1 MTSVT
6 VDKPGA
12 NPGPARA
19 KPRKARTPAVGTF
32 LMAVLIIFFGF
43 YVVYPIALIFIQSFN
58 VAGVI
63 VGDYRFGLENW
74 REAFSEPGVLES
86 LWNTVLVFASYT
98 AISFPLAVIISWLLA
113 RTQMRWSKGLEFMFW
128 VSFMLPNLTTTI
140 GWTLLLDPYFGF
152 INVWA
157 QKLPFVNG
165 PIFDIYSVEG
175 IVFAH
180 LMANALSQKVMLLT
194 PAFRNMNVTLEEAGR
209 ISGAGSLKT
218 MMRITLPVM
227 VPAMVVV
234 FMLNIV
240 RMFNSFEIEQ
250 ILGTPI
256 RFYVYS
262 TRIYDLVRNTEPPAD
277 GQATALASLTLII
290 ILGIIPLQRWL
301 LGRRQYTT
309 ITGNFKPG
317 LTHIGVLQPIAFG
330 FVLFVVALLTV
341 VPTLT
346 LLGGSF
352 MTRAGFFQATPTYT
366 LTHWKMVLADP
377 IFFRALE
384 TTFIISMSTAIVS
397 PVIFSMIAYVLVR
410 RKWPGTATL
419 DSIFWFSAGIPGM
432 LSGLGL
438 LWVIVGTP
446 GLNWL
451 FGTIWIL
458 IIVTIL
464 QGKLTAVQMFKS
476 TFLQMGQDLEEAAR
490 TSGANWVYAYF
501 RIWLPL
507 IAPTLV
513 LIGILNFV
521 LAAGAT
527 SSVIL
532 LASRDTIT
540 LSLLALEYM
549 TSAAG
554 SSREV
559 AGIISLFIVAM
570 TAGLAVIA
578 RWFGFQVGV
587 KSR

>member
-1 MTSVT
+1 MASTT
-6 VDKPGA
+6 VNAQDPLRPSSK
-12 NPGPARA
+12 
-19 KPRKARTPAVGTF
+19 KKAPKLGTF
-32 LMAVLIIFFGF
+32 IMAVLILFFGF
-43 YVVYPIALIFIQSFN
+43 YVIYPILLIFVQSFN

-63 VGDYRFGLENW
+63 VGEYKFSFDNW
-74 REAFSEPGVLES
+74 RKAFAEPGILES
-86 LWNTVLVFASYT
+86 LGNTALVFGAYT
-98 AISFPLAVIISWLLA
+98 ALSFPLAVVIAWLLA
-113 RTQMRWSKGLEFMFW
+113 RTKMRWSRGLEFMFW

-152 INVWA
+152 INVLV
-157 QKLPFVNG
+157 QKLPFVTG
-165 PIFDIYSVEG
+165 PLFNIYSVEG

-234 FMLNIV
+234 FMLNLV

-262 TRIYDLVRNTEPPAD
+262 TRIYELMRHTEPPAY
-277 GQATALASLTLII
+277 GQATALASLTLLI
-290 ILGIIPLQRWL
+290 ILAIIPLQRWL

-309 ITGNFKPG
+309 ISGNYKPG
-317 LTHIGVLQPIAFG
+317 LTDLGMLQPLAFG
-330 FVLFVVALLTV
+330 MVLFIVAMLTI
-341 VPTLT
+341 VPVLT

-366 LTHWKMVLADP
+366 LGHWKMVLADP
-377 IFFRALE
+377 IFFRALK
-384 TTFIISMSTAIVS
+384 TTFILAITTAIVS
-397 PVIFSMIAYVLVR
+397 PVIFSMVAYVLVR
-410 RKWPGTATL
+410 KKWPGNATL
-419 DSIFWFSAGIPGM
+419 DSIFWFSAGIPGI

-446 GLNWL
+446 GLSWL

-458 IIVTIL
+458 IIVTVL

-476 TFLQMGQDLEEAAR
+476 SFLQMGQDMEEAAR
-490 TSGANWVYAYF
+490 TSGASWTYTYF

-513 LIGILNFV
+513 LIGILNFTM
-521 LAAGAT
+521 AAGAT

-549 TSAAG
+549 TSATG

-559 AGIISLFIVAM
+559 AGIISLFVVAM
-570 TAGLAVIA
+570 TAGLALVA
-578 RWFGFQVGV
+578 SWFGLQIGV

>member
-1 MTSVT
+1 MATTTIDAPQSAPP
-6 VDKPGA
+6 K
-12 NPGPARA
+12 
-19 KPRKARTPAVGTF
+19 KKAASKVGTF
-32 LMAVLIIFFGF
+32 IMAVLILFFGF
-43 YVVYPIALIFIQSFN
+43 YVVYPILLIFVQSFN

-63 VGDYRFGLENW
+63 VGEYSFSFDNW
-74 REAFSEPGVLES
+74 RKAFAEPGVLES
-86 LWNTVLVFASYT
+86 LGNTVLVFISYT
-98 AISFPLAVIISWLLA
+98 AISFPLAVVIAWLLA
-113 RTQMRWSKGLEFMFW
+113 RTKMRWSRGLEFMFW

-157 QKLPFVNG
+157 QKLPFVTG
-165 PIFDIYSVEG
+165 PLFNIYSVEG

-227 VPAMVVV
+227 VPPMVVV
-234 FMLNIV
+234 FMLNLV

-262 TRIYDLVRNTEPPAD
+262 TRIYELVRHTEPPAY
-277 GQATALASLTLII
+277 GQATALASLTLLI
-290 ILGIIPLQRWL
+290 ILAIIPLQRWL

-309 ITGNFKPG
+309 ISGNYKPG
-317 LTHIGVLQPIAFG
+317 LTDLGFMQPIALG
-330 FVLFVVALLTV
+330 VVLLIVALLTV
-341 VPTLT
+341 IPVLT

-366 LTHWKMVLADP
+366 LGHWKMVLADP
-377 IFFRALE
+377 IFFRALK
-384 TTFIISMSTAIVS
+384 TTFILAITTAIVS

-410 RKWPGTATL
+410 KKWPGNATL

-458 IIVTIL
+458 IIVTVL

-476 TFLQMGQDLEEAAR
+476 SFLQMGQDMEEAAR
-490 TSGANWVYAYF
+490 TSGASWLYAYF

-513 LIGILNFV
+513 LIGILNFT

-549 TSAAG
+549 TSVAG

-559 AGIISLFIVAM
+559 AGIISLFVVAM
-570 TAGLAVIA
+570 TTGLALIA
-578 RWFGFQVGV
+578 RWAGFQIGV
-587 KSR
+587 KSRPTEK

>member
-1 MTSVT
+1 MTGLSVA
-6 VDKPGA
+6 GA
-12 NPGPARA
+12 VPKAKKKKKSQNTAR
-19 KPRKARTPAVGTF
+19 F
-32 LMAVLIIFFGF
+32 IMAVLILFFGF
-43 YVVYPIALIFIQSFN
+43 YIIYPIALIFIQSFN
-58 VAGVI
+58 IAGVMS
-63 VGDYRFGLENW
+63 GSFEFSLENW
-74 REAFSEPGVLES
+74 RKAFAEPGILES
-86 LWNTVLVFASYT
+86 LGNTIFIFFAYT
-98 AISFPLAVIISWLLA
+98 SVSFPLAVLISWLLA

-152 INVWA
+152 INVWW
-157 QKLPFVNG
+157 QKLPFVSG
-165 PIFDIYSVEG
+165 PLFNIYSVEG

-209 ISGAGSLKT
+209 ISGAGSIKT

-227 VPAMVVV
+227 VPPMVVV
-234 FMLNIV
+234 FMLNLI

-262 TRIYDLVRNTEPPAD
+262 TQIFTLVRHTEPPAY

-290 ILGIIPLQRWL
+290 ILLVIPLQRWL
-301 LGRRQYTT
+301 LNRRQYTT
-309 ITGNFKPG
+309 ISGNFKPG
-317 LTHIGVLQPIAFG
+317 LTHLGILQPIAFSLT
-330 FVLFVVALLTV
+330 LFIVALLTI
-341 VPTLT
+341 VPVLT

-366 LTHWKMVLADP
+366 LAHWHTVLSDP
-377 IFFRALE
+377 IFFRALQ
-384 TTFIISMSTAIVS
+384 TTVIISTATAVIS
-397 PVIFSMIAYVLVR
+397 PLIFSMVAYVLVR
-410 RKWPGTATL
+410 RKWPGNATL

-438 LWVIVGTP
+438 LWMILGTP
-446 GLNWL
+446 GFNWL

-458 IIVTIL
+458 IIVSIL
-464 QGKLTAVQMFKS
+464 QGKLTSIQMFKS
-476 TFLQMGQDLEEAAR
+476 AFLQMGQDLEEAAR
-490 TSGANWVYAYF
+490 TSGASWLYAYW

-513 LIGILNFV
+513 LMGILNFV

-532 LASRDTIT
+532 LASRDTVT
-540 LSLLALEYM
+540 LSILALEYM
-549 TSAAG
+549 TSATG

-559 AGIISLFIVAM
+559 AGIISLFVVAM
-570 TAGLAVIA
+570 TAGLALIA

-587 KSR
+587 RNK

>member
-1 MTSVT
+1 MSSLSMAG
-6 VDKPGA
+6 KGF
-12 NPGPARA
+12 G
-19 KPRKARTPAVGTF
+19 RKARSRGVGRF
-32 LMAVLIIFFGF
+32 VMAILILFFGF
-43 YVVYPIALIFIQSFN
+43 YVLYPIALIFIQSFN
-58 VAGVI
+58 VAGV
-63 VGDYRFGLENW
+63 VTGTYEFSLANW
-74 REAFSEPGVLES
+74 QKAFSEPGVLES
-86 LWNTVLVFASYT
+86 LWNTIFIYFAYT

-113 RTQMRWSKGLEFMFW
+113 RTRIRFSRGLEFMFW
-128 VSFMLPNLTTTI
+128 ISFMLPNLTTTI

-152 INVWA
+152 INVWF
-157 QKLPFVNG
+157 QKLPFATG
-165 PIFDIYSVEG
+165 PLFNIYSVQG
-175 IVFAH
+175 IVLAH

-194 PAFRNMNVTLEEAGR
+194 PAFRNMNATLEEAGR
-209 ISGAGSLKT
+209 TSGAGSIKT

-227 VPAMVVV
+227 VPPMVVV
-234 FMLNIV
+234 FMMNLI
-240 RMFNSFEIEQ
+240 RMFNSFEIEE

-262 TRIYDLVRNTEPPAD
+262 TRIYELVRRTEPPAY
-277 GQATALASLTLII
+277 GEATALASLTLLI
-290 ILGIIPLQRWL
+290 ILMIIPLQRWL
-301 LGRRQYTT
+301 LTRRQYTT
-309 ITGNFKPG
+309 ISGNFKPG
-317 LTHIGVLQPIAFG
+317 LTHLGLLQPIAFG
-330 FVLFVVALLTV
+330 FICCIVALLTI
-341 VPTLT
+341 VPVLT

-366 LTHWKMVLADP
+366 LTHWQTVLADP

-384 TTFIISMSTAIVS
+384 TTIIISIATAIIS
-397 PVIFSMIAYVLVR
+397 PVMFSMIAYVLVR
-410 RKWPGTATL
+410 RKWPGNAVL
-419 DSIFWFSAGIPGM
+419 DSIFWLSAGIPGM

-438 LWVIVGTP
+438 LWMILGTP
-446 GLNWL
+446 GLNGL

-458 IIVTIL
+458 IIVAIL
-464 QGKLTAVQMFKS
+464 QGKLTSIQMFKS
-476 TFLQMGQDLEEAAR
+476 AFLQMGQDMEEAAR
-490 TSGANWVYAYF
+490 TSGSGWLYTYW

-513 LIGILNFV
+513 LMGILNFV

-532 LASRDTIT
+532 LASRDTVT

-570 TAGLAVIA
+570 TAGLALLA

-587 KSR
+587 KDR

>member
-1 MTSVT
+1 MASTTIEVT
-6 VDKPGA
+6 RPVRPGA
-12 NPGPARA
+12 
-19 KPRKARTPAVGTF
+19 KKKAPKVGTF
-32 LMAVLIIFFGF
+32 IMAVLILFFGF
-43 YVVYPIALIFIQSFN
+43 YVVYPILLIFVQSFN

-63 VGDYRFGLENW
+63 LGEYSFSFDNW
-74 REAFSEPGVLES
+74 RKAFAEPGILES
-86 LWNTVLVFASYT
+86 LANTVLVFAAYT
-98 AISFPLAVIISWLLA
+98 AVSFPLAVVIAWLLA
-113 RTQMRWSKGLEFMFW
+113 RTKMRWSRGLEFMFW

-152 INVWA
+152 INVLA

-165 PIFDIYSVEG
+165 PLFNIYSVEG

-234 FMLNIV
+234 FMLNLV

-262 TRIYDLVRNTEPPAD
+262 TRIYELMRHTEPPAY
-277 GQATALASLTLII
+277 GQATALASLTLLII
-290 ILGIIPLQRWL
+290 MAIIPLQRWL

-309 ITGNFKPG
+309 ISGNYKPG
-317 LTHIGVLQPIAFG
+317 VTDLGWLQPLAFG
-330 FVLFVVALLTV
+330 LVLFIVALLTV
-341 VPTLT
+341 VPVLT

-366 LTHWKMVLADP
+366 LGHWQMVLSDP
-377 IFFRALE
+377 IFFRALK
-384 TTFIISMSTAIVS
+384 TTFILAITTAIVS
-397 PVIFSMIAYVLVR
+397 PVIFSMVAYILVR
-410 RKWPGTATL
+410 KKWPGNATL
-419 DSIFWFSAGIPGM
+419 DSIFWFSAGIPGI

-446 GLNWL
+446 GLSWL

-458 IIVTIL
+458 IIVTVL

-476 TFLQMGQDLEEAAR
+476 SFLQMGQDMEEAAR
-490 TSGANWVYAYF
+490 TSGASWIYTYF

-513 LIGILNFV
+513 LIGILNFTM
-521 LAAGAT
+521 AAGAT

-559 AGIISLFIVAM
+559 AGIISLFVVAM
-570 TAGLAVIA
+570 TTGLALVA
-578 RWFGFQVGV
+578 RWLGFQIGV